1 MYSNTLSP
9 KDFCILHWFY
19 DESNVWVRK
28 YIQNRSS
35 LQICPSFYFLLSA
48 LMSPLPAYTA
58 LSSTR
63 NMWMARALFGL
74 SCVQCTLLYTD
85 LSCVYSLVFH
95 VFWWSCL
102 GLYQGPLYWLIL
114 GISLLNFWSFA
125 CPNQHCKLR
134 PPELLAFPVCVCV
147 ISH

>member
-1 MYSNTLSP
+1 M
-9 KDFCILHWFY
+9 
-19 DESNVWVRK
+19 WVRK

-35 LQICPSFYFLLSA
+35 LQICPSSYFLLSA
-48 LMSPLPAYTA
+48 LLSPLPVYMA

-63 NMWMARALFGL
+63 TMWTARALFGL
-74 SCVQCTLLYTD
+74 SVYSVHFCTQMSPVYTLWSFHVQCTLLYTD
-85 LSCVYSLVFH
+85 LSCVHSLVFH
-95 VFWWSCL
+95 VFWGSCL
-102 GLYQGPLYWLIL
+102 GVYQGPLYWLIC
-114 GISLLNFWSFA
+114 GISVLNFWSFA